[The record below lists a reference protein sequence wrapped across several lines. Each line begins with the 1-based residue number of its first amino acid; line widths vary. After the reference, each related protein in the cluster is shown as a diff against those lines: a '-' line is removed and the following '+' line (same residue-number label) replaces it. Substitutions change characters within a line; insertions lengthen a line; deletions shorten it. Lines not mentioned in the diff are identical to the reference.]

1 METPYFIPDPGIL
14 LAIETAVMGGVDV
27 RIIIPSIPDKK
38 IVYNSSLSYVQ
49 ELLQAGVRF
58 YCFQKGFLHAKVLIS
73 DDLACSGSTNMDL
86 RSFYDQFEMNAV
98 FFDTKIVNRLVN
110 DFFTDLSVSKE
121 IVRSEFESRS
131 TFQKIKEVF
140 ARLLSPFF

>member
-1 METPYFIPDPGIL
+1 
-14 LAIETAVMGGVDV
+14 
-27 RIIIPSIPDKK
+27 
-38 IVYNSSLSYVQ
+38 
-49 ELLQAGVRF
+49 
-58 YCFQKGFLHAKVLIS
+58 
-73 DDLACSGSTNMDL
+73 MDL